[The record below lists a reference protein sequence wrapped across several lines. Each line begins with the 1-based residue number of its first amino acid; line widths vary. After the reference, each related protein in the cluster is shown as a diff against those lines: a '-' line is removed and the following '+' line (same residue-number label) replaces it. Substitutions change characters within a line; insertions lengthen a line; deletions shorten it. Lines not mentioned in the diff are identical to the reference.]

1 MSYDS
6 KMMRLM
12 GGVPGQQVFCYR
24 SADAAG
30 TVTTSGYFDP
40 AVEDYNLSAGDL
52 ILAVLGA
59 DGAQVPAL
67 YAARISEGTV
77 TLGQVAAA

>member
-30 TVTTSGYFDP
+30 TVLVPGYFDP

-59 DGAQVPAL
+59 DGAQAPAL
-67 YAARISEGTV
+67 YTARVASGVV
-77 TLGQVAAA
+77 TLGQQA

>member
-30 TVTTSGYFDP
+30 TVTTSGYFDQ

-59 DGAQVPAL
+59 DGAQAPAL
-67 YAARISEGTV
+67 YTARVASGVV
-77 TLGQVAAA
+77 TLGQQA